1 MFVDLMVFD
10 LPGTQGGVEHV
21 DFSNA
26 LTDFMSDYYN
36 LDVSVDEGVD
46 EIAAILMRVR
56 EQFTE
61 SATQSLSLWSS
72 EFELL

>member
-1 MFVDLMVFD
+1 MF
-10 LPGTQGGVEHV
+10 
-21 DFSNA
+21 
-26 LTDFMSDYYN
+26 DYYN

-61 SATQSLSLWSS
+61 SAT
-72 EFELL
+72 